1 VNSDDARLLGEAS
14 SPGAPGKS
22 TRAQHEV
29 IARLLIAMDCDT
41 RAKRLGALTLIAGRP
56 IPAFA
61 ALTHDEADSII
72 FSLAMTLGMLGEP
85 DPL

>member
-1 VNSDDARLLGEAS
+1 VNSDAARPPDATS
-14 SPGAPGKS
+14 SPAAPGKS

-29 IARLLIAMDCDT
+29 IARMLIAMDCDT
-41 RAKRLGALTLIAGRP
+41 RAKRLGALTMIAGRP

-61 ALTHDEADSII
+61 ALTHDEAGSVIAA
-72 FSLAMTLGMLGEP
+72 LAKTLDMLDET